1 MKFTLHIRI
10 DNPTKG
16 IKENIIEEIAL
27 YLKRNGY
34 FFDVGFDPTEIDIDN
49 LGKA

>member
-10 DNPTKG
+10 DNPQKG
-16 IKENIIEEIAL
+16 IKERIMEEVAL

-34 FFDVGFDPTEIDIDN
+34 SFDVGFNPQELDIDSM
-49 LGKA
+49 GKA